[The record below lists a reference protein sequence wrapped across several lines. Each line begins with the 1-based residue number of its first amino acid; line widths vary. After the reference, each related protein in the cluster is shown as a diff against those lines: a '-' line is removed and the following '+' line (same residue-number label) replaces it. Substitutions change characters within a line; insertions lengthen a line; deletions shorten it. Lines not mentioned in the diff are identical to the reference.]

1 VAADGQQ
8 PGVRRLAVQAGRDA
22 QDRPWRERVAQGRQP
37 GGRADA
43 GERKGPAQ
51 AAGGVDEDDEVMR
64 RAGQGVLDIELVVGV
79 ANDALEP
86 ALRQPLD
93 EGGPQAVV
101 AAARITDPQ
110 DERRGPFR

>member
-1 VAADGQQ
+1 
-8 PGVRRLAVQAGRDA
+8 
-22 QDRPWRERVAQGRQP
+22 VAQGRQA

-43 GERKGPAQ
+43 GEREGPAQ
-51 AAGGVDEDDEVMR
+51 AAGGVDEDDEVVR
-64 RAGQGVLDIELVVGV
+64 RAGQGVLDVELVVGV

-101 AAARITDPQ
+101 AAARIADPQ

>member
-1 VAADGQQ
+1 M
-8 PGVRRLAVQAGRDA
+8 
-22 QDRPWRERVAQGRQP
+22 AQGRQA

-43 GERKGPAQ
+43 GEREGPAQ
-51 AAGGVDEDDEVMR
+51 AAGGVDEDDQVVR
-64 RAGQGVLDIELVVGV
+64 RAGQGGLDVELVIGV

-86 ALRQPLD
+86 ALRQPFD

-101 AAARITDPQ
+101 AAARIADPQ